1 MAQRAST
8 PFLFKGCVE
17 LREAIDAHALD
28 ARELADCLERVP
40 KESLFFHVF
49 GYLLRH
55 RPFTTA
61 YGNDFARWASVE
73 LGDPA
78 LGERLAVVD
87 PFAFAGLDALRE
99 ELLGIVRGHLH
110 GPVATLRVER
120 ERAFHFQ
127 RSHLMEV
134 ALGLEAASLE
144 EFRGGLAVA
153 DPSAVYLH
161 LVEARARLGR
171 PTSDF
176 AEWLRTSI
184 DMPDLAARIDRVD
197 AFLTTLERVRGRIL
211 ALVDETL
218 EAQRA

>member
-1 MAQRAST
+1 MARRANT
-8 PFLFKGCVE
+8 PFIFKGCVE
-17 LREAIDAHALD
+17 LREAIDAHAVD

-40 KESLFFHVF
+40 KESVLFHVF
-49 GYLLRH
+49 GYVLRH
-55 RPFTTA
+55 RSFTTA

-78 LGERLAVVD
+78 LGERLAIVD
-87 PFAFAGLDALRE
+87 PFAFDGLDALRE

-110 GPVATLRVER
+110 APVATPRVER
-120 ERAFHFQ
+120 ECAFHFQ
-127 RSHLMEV
+127 RSHLVEV
-134 ALGLEAASLE
+134 DLGLEAACLE
-144 EFRGGLAVA
+144 EFRAGLAAA

-197 AFLTTLERVRGRIL
+197 AYLATLERVRGRIL
-211 ALVDETL
+211 ALVDEAI
-218 EAQRA
+218 EEQRV